1 VSGDTGGARLVDP
14 LIAAAR
20 SHPDRLAVVDD
31 QARWSFA
38 QLDAAA
44 GAIARGLAAAGL
56 GPLGRVALLAGE
68 TARTVAAIHAIRRS
82 GAVLVP
88 LNRRAAAV
96 ELAAQLDDAAIGLL
110 VHDGATAELAA
121 MAGDR
126 ATGGVR
132 LLAIDE
138 LLSSPPLPAPSATGR
153 SAGQATGEA
162 TDQATDPTG
171 FQPEAPATL
180 VFTSGTTG
188 RPKAAILTHVAHA
201 ASAAAWAA
209 FLQPAPTDRWL
220 ACLPFHH
227 VAGLGMIDRA
237 ARWGAPLVV
246 HPRFDPAAVD
256 AAIDGDAISHCSLV
270 GSMLGRL
277 LEARAGRP
285 APASLRAILLGGER
299 TPPELVRAAALSGL
313 RVVPTYGLTE
323 TASGVVAL
331 PAEEAAAH
339 PDAAGRPLPGVD
351 LRIRL
356 GGRTASPAEVGEIEV
371 RGPML
376 FAGYLARPGETGA
389 ALDDGWFRTGD
400 LGSLDGAGRLVVAD
414 RRGDLI
420 VSGGE
425 NVYPAEVEAV
435 LLAHPGVIDA
445 AVVGRPDPRWGAVPV
460 AAIVE
465 RPGVAPTDA
474 DLDAH
479 CRASLAGYKIPVVFE
494 RVGAL
499 PRSPGGKLLRREIRV
514 RAGTE
519 AAR

>member
-1 VSGDTGGARLVDP
+1 MTADAGGARLVDP

-31 QARWSFA
+31 QVSWSFA
-38 QLDAAA
+38 ELDTAA
-44 GAIARGLAAAGL
+44 GAIARGLAGAGL

-68 TARTVAAIHAIRRS
+68 TAPTVAAIHAIRRS

-88 LNRRAAAV
+88 LNRRAATA

-110 VHDGATAELAA
+110 VHDGTAAELATIS
-121 MAGDR
+121 GGR
-126 ATGGVR
+126 ATGGVN

-138 LLSSPPLPAPSATGR
+138 LLSSPPLPAPPATGR
-153 SAGQATGEA
+153 ATRR
-162 TDQATDPTG
+162 ATDPAELE
-171 FQPEAPATL
+171 PDAPATL

-188 RPKAAILTHVAHA
+188 RPKAAILTHAAHA

-209 FLQPAPTDRWL
+209 FLRPAPTDRWL

-237 ARWGAPLVV
+237 ARWGVPLVV

-256 AAIDGDAISHCSLV
+256 AAIDGDAISHLSLV

-285 APASLRAILLGGER
+285 VPASLRAILLGGER
-299 TPPELVRAAALSGL
+299 TPPELVRGAALSGL

-323 TASGVVAL
+323 TVSGIVAL
-331 PAEEAAAH
+331 PMEEAAGH

-356 GGRTASPAEVGEIEV
+356 GGRTVSPGKVGEIEV

-376 FAGYLARPGETGA
+376 FAGYLARPGETRA
-389 ALDDGWFRTGD
+389 AFDDGWFRTGD
-400 LGSLDGAGRLVVAD
+400 LGSLDESGRLVVAD
-414 RRGDLI
+414 RRDDLI

-435 LLAHPGVIDA
+435 LLAHPGVADA

-465 RPGVAPTDA
+465 RSGAAPTDA

-479 CRASLAGYKIPVVFE
+479 CRASLAGYKIPVAFE

-499 PRSPGGKLLRREIRV
+499 PRSPGGKLLRRELRV
-514 RAGTE
+514 RAGAE
-519 AAR
+519 FAR